1 MRFIDLKKNDTI
13 VVRRDR
19 PGALFPADPVCEK
32 HLHGEIVSFGVLCL
46 LTYDNQT
53 EERDGILD
61 FNRSIGLPVTMEQ
74 IGLIE
79 VDLPVVAKK
88 TSSVVEWEYAPGNP
102 TEKSSF
108 GQFPMPTG
116 PGAKRLPAAVSEP
129 GLTGSN
135 P

>member
-1 MRFIDLKKNDTI
+1 MRSIDLKKNDTI

-32 HLHGEIVSFGVLCL
+32 HLHGEIVSFGVPCL

-61 FNRSIGLPVTMEQ
+61 FTRSIGLPVTMEQ
-74 IGLIE
+74 IGLTE
-79 VDLPVVAKK
+79 ADLPVAAQKA
-88 TSSVVEWEYAPGNP
+88 SSMVEWEYAPGNL

-108 GQFPMPTG
+108 RRF
-116 PGAKRLPAAVSEP
+116 
-129 GLTGSN
+129 
-135 P
+135 